1 MIERTYM
8 GIDGRRDH
16 SFRVPRPDLSVELGT
31 PNACT
36 DCHKDKSAGW
46 AAAQVAARFPD
57 SSNRGAHYA
66 TPFAAA
72 RQGTGGPATAGSLLD
87 IALSTKYAG
96 IVRATALDLLRRY
109 ATSEIADRV
118 AGLLRDRDP
127 LVRAGAIPL
136 QRAAPPTTRVRRI
149 GSLLED
155 ERRAVRIEAAR
166 GLLDLLGRSPPVPLP
181 RSVRTAM
188 GEYQR
193 SLAANADFPEAQ
205 VAIAG
210 TALVLRNLPVAE
222 HAFAE
227 AVRMDPQRVDAW
239 AMIAR
244 LRAARG
250 NRTGAV
256 EALREGLAA
265 NRGNVTLTNLLNQML
280 GSSRPN

>member
-1 MIERTYM
+1 
-8 GIDGRRDH
+8 
-16 SFRVPRPDLSVELGT
+16 
-31 PNACT
+31 
-36 DCHKDKSAGW
+36 
-46 AAAQVAARFPD
+46 
-57 SSNRGAHYA
+57 
-66 TPFAAA
+66 
-72 RQGTGGPATAGSLLD
+72 LLE

-109 ATSEIADRV
+109 ATSELADRV

-127 LVRAGAIPL
+127 LVRSAAIPL

-193 SLAANADFPEAQ
+193 SLAAKADFPAAQ

-210 TALVLRNLPVAE
+210 TALVLRDLPVAE
-222 HAFAE
+222 RAFAE

-265 NRGNVTLTNLLNQML
+265 NRGNETLTKLLNQML